1 MSHVENIVHFILT
14 GRHIEGIVP
23 HREALGPHREVKSVS
38 QGGKSATINSMNT
51 VHVLLPPTRKQK
63 SN

>member
-1 MSHVENIVHFILT
+1 MSHVENIVYFILT

-38 QGGKSATINSMNT
+38 QGGKSASQRCTSA
-51 VHVLLPPTRKQK
+51 
-63 SN
+63 